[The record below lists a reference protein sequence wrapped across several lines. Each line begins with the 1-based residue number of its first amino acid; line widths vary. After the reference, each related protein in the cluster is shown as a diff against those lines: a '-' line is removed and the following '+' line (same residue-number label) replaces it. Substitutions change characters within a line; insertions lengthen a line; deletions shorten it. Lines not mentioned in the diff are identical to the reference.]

1 MNLDQIINGKYVQT
15 GFGLKT
21 VRLIPCEG
29 GKESG
34 FATTAYSFGMTEE
47 LKEYSAERIALAMRL
62 LSGKTN
68 EDIKALIANQEFK
81 ARIKHEKQT
90 R

>member
-15 GFGLKT
+15 GLGLKT
-21 VRLIPCEG
+21 VRVIPRDS
-29 GKESG
+29 GKEAG
-34 FATTAYSFGMTEE
+34 FATTTYSFGMTEE

-62 LSGKTN
+62 LTGKTN
-68 EDIKALIANQEFK
+68 EDIKVLIAHREHK